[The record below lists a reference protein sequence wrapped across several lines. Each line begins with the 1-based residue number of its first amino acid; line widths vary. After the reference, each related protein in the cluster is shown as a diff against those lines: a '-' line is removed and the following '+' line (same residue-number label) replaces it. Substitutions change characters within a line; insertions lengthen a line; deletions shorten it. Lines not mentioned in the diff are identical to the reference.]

1 MPSRTAGQSV
11 NDEPLQR
18 CFSVISPNRRQF
30 LVIALWVPLAI
41 IVLGALIDQAYGR
54 TTVLLFET
62 YALVYGIPAYFVF
75 ALLQMRGLGGK
86 TEQQLL
92 KRVWLGPLVLSPFY
106 LFAWVPYGLV
116 QMIGG
121 ASDGVATMFIGLNFL
136 PFLLIAGYVVAGLT
150 VALYRTVFS

>member
-1 MPSRTAGQSV
+1 M
-11 NDEPLQR
+11 
-18 CFSVISPNRRQF
+18 ISQNRRKF

-41 IVLGALIDQAYGR
+41 IVLGAVIDQVYGR

-106 LFAWVPYGLV
+106 LFAWVPYGLAK
-116 QMIGG
+116 MFGG
-121 ASDGVATMFIGLNFL
+121 DSDGVSTMFIGLNFL